1 MASKKVEN
9 VRMCKGHNAPALNC
23 LGQMKESDFYT
34 SWSNFSD
41 GKVPYCKS
49 CIQKIFKY
57 YLKETQTE
65 KTALYFTLMKLDIP
79 FIQEIFD
86 IVINKSNYNVDKLVG
101 TYIVELQRKTQNKE
115 IWCDFSSSDIEL
127 KDIDSKI
134 QTVAERK
141 SELKDLEYKWGLQ
154 DCIEDYDF
162 LESTFNRYT
171 NGIEF
176 TNPQQEDLYKDLCR
190 DRLLLRKINDNRYNG
205 DETIDK
211 VQNRISK
218 TMSTLKLDQFET
230 NKPKTLSE
238 QSLFE
243 KIRLCDENNVK
254 DIYSEP
260 SKYYDLNKVQY
271 YNEKFSLRPLA
282 NMLVGNRDFSV
293 NLEDIEQYDL

>member
-1 MASKKVEN
+1 MASKKIEN

-141 SELKDLEYKWGLQ
+141 SKLKDLEYKWGLQ
-154 DCIEDYDF
+154 
-162 LESTFNRYT
+162 
-171 NGIEF
+171 
-176 TNPQQEDLYKDLCR
+176 
-190 DRLLLRKINDNRYNG
+190 
-205 DETIDK
+205 
-211 VQNRISK
+211 
-218 TMSTLKLDQFET
+218 
-230 NKPKTLSE
+230 
-238 QSLFE
+238 
-243 KIRLCDENNVK
+243 
-254 DIYSEP
+254 
-260 SKYYDLNKVQY
+260 
-271 YNEKFSLRPLA
+271 RPLFRKWS
-282 NMLVGNRDFSV
+282 NNNHSIKWTHL
-293 NLEDIEQYDL
+293 

>member
-1 MASKKVEN
+1 MVSKKTEN
-9 VRMCKGHNAPALNC
+9 VRMCKGHNAPLLNC
-23 LGQMKESDFYT
+23 TGQIKESDFYT
-34 SWSNFSD
+34 SWSNFYD
-41 GKVPYCKS
+41 GKVPYCKK
-49 CIQKIFKY
+49 CVQKIFEY
-57 YLKETQTE
+57 YLNETKTE

-86 IVINKSNYNVDKLVG
+86 IVVNKPTYNTDKLVS
-101 TYIVELQRKTQNKE
+101 TYIVELQRRSSNKE

-127 KDIDSKI
+127 KNIESKV

-141 SELKDLEYKWGLQ
+141 IELKELEHKWGLQ
-154 DCIEDYDF
+154 DCVEDYDF
-162 LESTFNRYT
+162 LETTFNRYT
-171 NGIEF
+171 EGVDFI
-176 TNPQQEDLYKDLCR
+176 NPQQVDLYKDLCR

-205 DETIDK
+205 EETIDK

-218 TMSTLKLDQFET
+218 TMSTLKLDQFES

-282 NMLVGNRDFSV
+282 NMLIGNRDFSV

>member
-1 MASKKVEN
+1 MTKYIFVTGGVVSS
-9 VRMCKGHNAPALNC
+9 
-23 LGQMKESDFYT
+23 LGK
-34 SWSNFSD
+34 
-41 GKVPYCKS
+41 
-49 CIQKIFKY
+49 
-57 YLKETQTE
+57 
-65 KTALYFTLMKLDIP
+65 
-79 FIQEIFD
+79 
-86 IVINKSNYNVDKLVG
+86 
-101 TYIVELQRKTQNKE
+101 
-115 IWCDFSSSDIEL
+115 
-127 KDIDSKI
+127 
-134 QTVAERK
+134 
-141 SELKDLEYKWGLQ
+141 
-154 DCIEDYDF
+154 
-162 LESTFNRYT
+162 
-171 NGIEF
+171 GIEF
-176 TNPQQEDLYKDLCR
+176 INPQQEDLYKDLCR

-205 DETIDK
+205 EETIDK